1 MHETILRGS
10 CFMVYYLLI
19 CRSLTYAQRTA
30 KALEHVGITAIVTK
44 VPQHISPTGCGYC
57 VKVSNKNF
65 SNALIALKNAE
76 MYPIKIF
83 VLYADGNYGEVDL

>member
-1 MHETILRGS
+1 
-10 CFMVYYLLI
+10 MVYYMLI

-30 KALEHVGITAIVTK
+30 KALEHAGITSILTK
-44 VPQHISPTGCGYC
+44 VPQHISPDGCGYC
-57 VKVSNKNF
+57 VKVSSNKV

-76 MYPIKIF
+76 LYPIKIF